1 MTRGKAD
8 WRTGIRYTFAA
19 SEMSGSR
26 LLRQT
31 TDRDRD
37 KFNPMKTK
45 KLAEVLQ
52 RIEAWPPET
61 QNKFAD
67 IALELDAGLSD
78 GEDQPT
84 PEELARSRRLRD
96 ISAIGE
102 QRYDSIKEMMERDHF
117 GAYVMINT
125 ATSDYIVAPTLLQ
138 VYTAFTERFGE
149 DAPSWSTRIEVSVF
163 ATASSPSS

>member
-1 MTRGKAD
+1 
-8 WRTGIRYTFAA
+8 
-19 SEMSGSR
+19 MSGSR
-26 LLRQT
+26 LLQQT

-45 KLAEVLQ
+45 KLTEVLQ

-67 IALELDAGLSD
+67 IALELDAELCN

-84 PEELARSRRLRD
+84 PEELARKRRLRD

-102 QRYDSIKEMMERDHF
+102 QRYNSIKEMMERDHF

-125 ATSDYIVAPTLLQ
+125 ATSDYIVAPTILQ
-138 VYTAFTERFGE
+138 VHTTFIERFGE
-149 DAPSWSTRIEVSVF
+149 DAPCWCMRIGVPVF
-163 ATASSPSS
+163 ATI

>member
-1 MTRGKAD
+1 L
-8 WRTGIRYTFAA
+8 RTGIRYTFAA
-19 SEMSGSR
+19 SNMSGSR
-26 LLRQT
+26 ALRQT
-31 TDRDRD
+31 TDRDCGT
-37 KFNPMKTK
+37 FSSMKTQ
-45 KLAEVLQ
+45 KLTEVLE
-52 RIEAWPPET
+52 RIEAWPPEA
-61 QNKFAD
+61 QNELAD
-67 IALELDAGLSD
+67 FVLERDAGLSD

-84 PEELARSRRLRD
+84 PEELARKRRLRD

-149 DAPSWSTRIEVSVF
+149 DAPSWSTRIGVSVF
-163 ATASSPSS
+163 ASI